1 MHNFNHYLK
10 QVNEKSFKDF
20 PFELHYT
27 ADHMRA
33 GKGFKSIQQAVQ
45 YATTTPGISEWSL
58 FKNGS
63 GFHSTTQDEFL
74 IYWYDN
80 GGNYWSNRSVK
91 EPALLAKKY
100 NKPVT
105 TSETHTFNVP
115 SLIQL
120 FYVEDINGKAVGLYK
135 DHETANKLQNQ
146 SKGKIY
152 NFTVDRNLYNNGKIN
167 ASNAKNYINENVG
180 ELQQVQAGE
189 VIKLQKPAPETFVNK
204 KINNDSVEIA
214 DCTVCGAEGVLVQD
228 HICKTVVD
236 NTMPDQHNVVDESAT
251 DPLEFIYTTVLNC
264 QDEDWKVKLLS
275 YCGIGSDKYAAT
287 HEYPTDK
294 ELANA
299 LATYHDHIISSLHSP
314 DVFAKVDAMIK
325 AGQTPMDYLNPN
337 HFESLRTKYGVNESK
352 MLTKIEWFKNIVLNK

>member
-63 GFHSTTQDEFL
+63 GFHSTTQEEFL
-74 IYWYDN
+74 IYWYDK

-91 EPALLAKKY
+91 EPALLTKKY
-100 NKPVT
+100 NKPVPT
-105 TSETHTFNVP
+105 TVTTE
-115 SLIQL
+115 
-120 FYVEDINGKAVGLYK
+120 A
-135 DHETANKLQNQ
+135 
-146 SKGKIY
+146 
-152 NFTVDRNLYNNGKIN
+152 
-167 ASNAKNYINENVG
+167 VG

-236 NTMPDQHNVVDESAT
+236 NTLPDQHNVVDESAT

-287 HEYPTDK
+287 LEYPTDK

-314 DVFAKVDAMIK
+314 DVYAKVDAMIK